1 MSRFAIKLKNVS
13 KRFGKQWIFQD
24 INLDIPLRSIMIIT
38 GSNGSGKSVLL
49 KLIAG
54 LYQPTLG
61 TRIANISSLSFAPDY
76 LPEEL
81 SLTVQE
87 YIDTIY
93 LMNKKSITLKEMA
106 LQIQYLGLKPYLLY
120 KVKDC
125 SKGTRQKI
133 NILQALV
140 KPCDV
145 LIFDEPFS
153 GLDKNTKS
161 YLANK
166 LSELAETKTI
176 ILTNHEADVTFN
188 QMLQTYN
195 IETQHKEYQDIGNP
209 LYKTIIF
216 ESQTIPTFKEGVL
229 ITLYDNRY
237 SIQIEAAHLNKILF
251 YLIQQN
257 STIIEVK

>member
-1 MSRFAIKLKNVS
+1 M
-13 KRFGKQWIFQD
+13 
-24 INLDIPLRSIMIIT
+24 
-38 GSNGSGKSVLL
+38 LL

-61 TRIANISSLSFAPDY
+61 TRTANISSLSFAPDY

-93 LMNKKSITLKEMA
+93 LMNKKSITLKEMN
-106 LQIQYLGLKPYLLY
+106 LQIQYLDLKPYLLY
-120 KVKDC
+120 KIKDC
-125 SKGTRQKI
+125 SKGTRQKL

-145 LIFDEPFS
+145 LILDEPFS

-176 ILTNHEADVTFN
+176 ILTNHEADVTFK
-188 QMLQTYN
+188 QTLQTYN
-195 IETQHKEYQDIGNP
+195 IETQHEEYQNIDNP

-216 ESQTIPTFKEGVL
+216 ESQTIPRFKEGKL
-229 ITLYDNRY
+229 TTLPDNRY
-237 SIQIEAAHLNKILF
+237 SIQTEAAQLNKILF